1 MEKFSNDTNDTSVT
15 REKKDAKQAAHDMK
29 IGINRIMKD
38 AQEAE
43 VPIFIA
49 YYNPTQGY
57 IYNALFPEEIGSKEI
72 ESEYGRFLDFLKTCV
87 GFNRDDY
94 KPVIKV
100 SKGEK

>member
-1 MEKFSNDTNDTSVT
+1 MEKFSNDTNEVNVT
-15 REKKDAKQAAHDMK
+15 TESKDAKQAVHDMK
-29 IGINRIMKD
+29 IGINRVIKD

-49 YYNPTQGY
+49 YYSPSQGY
-57 IYNALFPEEIGSKEI
+57 IYNALFPEEIGTKEA

-87 GFNRDDY
+87 GFNREDY